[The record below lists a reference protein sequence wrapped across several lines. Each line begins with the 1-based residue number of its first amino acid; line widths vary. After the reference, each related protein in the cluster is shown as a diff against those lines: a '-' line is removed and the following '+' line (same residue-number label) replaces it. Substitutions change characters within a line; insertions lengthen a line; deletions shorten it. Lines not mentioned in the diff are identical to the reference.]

1 MAGKAAPGPK
11 PEADGQGAGPGFDLI
26 WARKRRGTRE
36 QRPALSREQVV
47 NAAIELADERGLE
60 GMSTRRIAGR
70 LGAGATSMYWHV
82 PSKDDLHELMFD
94 AAMGELELPERP
106 SGDWRADLRTLARLM
121 HALFSRHRWL
131 VLLGIQP
138 GIGPNTRRYGEFG
151 ITALAGLGIGRE
163 RAVGVLAMVN
173 NYVFGFAHRQTAW
186 EQLRR
191 RAGFTEQDWAQRL
204 DRYLAHARREDPEL
218 AGDIETRMRLASED
232 SFESGLEC
240 LIEGIAV
247 CLGQASEAPEGS
259 R

>member
-1 MAGKAAPGPK
+1 VAASAGRSADTEAGG
-11 PEADGQGAGPGFDLI
+11 PEADAGFDLI
-26 WARKRRGTRE
+26 WARKGRGARE
-36 QRPALSREQVV
+36 RRPALSREQVV
-47 NAAIELADERGLE
+47 KAAIELADERGLE
-60 GMSTRRIAGR
+60 GMSTRRIAAR
-70 LGAGATSMYWHV
+70 LGTGPTSMYWHV

-106 SGDWRADLRTLARLM
+106 SGDWRADLRALARLM
-121 HALFSRHRWL
+121 HALLGRHRWL
-131 VLLGIQP
+131 VLLGVQP

-151 ITALAGLGIGRE
+151 IAALAGLGIGRE

-204 DRYLAHARREDPEL
+204 DRYLARARREDPEL
-218 AGDIETRMRLASED
+218 AGDIEARMRLASED
-232 SFESGLEC
+232 SFDSGLEC

-247 CLGQASEAPEGS
+247 CLGQAGDGPQST